1 MDNLKVCLND
11 INWLT
16 NFISYASSNQLFYHP
31 RVNLLPLAST
41 KKYVS
46 RAVQSMQCRP
56 MQ

>member
-31 RVNLLPLAST
+31 SVNLLPLAST

-46 RAVQSMQCRP
+46 RAVQSM
-56 MQ
+56 